1 MSHGERP
8 GRYVHA
14 PRPRDVPEFG
24 RAQAQGLT
32 PRVSPGPP
40 QVSVRPTARSALRD
54 VAVVAGLGVAATV
67 TLMVV
72 AAEDGRLSWSAVAA
86 LLGVGAVAMCALGA
100 AVRRWGRSQLAELQ
114 QGYTTCTFTMGRFWV
129 GASPDGV
136 WSNGYVKWDWDAT
149 WVLRSDGEVVSA
161 PSSDGDPPGL
171 YPSPRREGVAELWTG
186 HQWSG
191 YLPRKNLC

>member
-1 MSHGERP
+1 VP
-8 GRYVHA
+8 G
-14 PRPRDVPEFG
+14 FG
-24 RAQAQGLT
+24 HAQAAGLT
-32 PRVSPGPP
+32 PRVPP
-40 QVSVRPTARSALRD
+40 NPPKVSVRPTARSALRD

-72 AAEDGRLSWSAVAA
+72 AAEDGRLSWLAVAA
-86 LLGVGAVAMCALGA
+86 LLGVGTGASCALGA
-100 AVRRWGRSQLAELQ
+100 AVRRWGRSQVAELQ
-114 QGYTTCTFTMGRFWV
+114 QGYTTCTFTMGRFWI

-136 WSNGYVKWDWDAT
+136 WTNGYVKWDWDAS
-149 WVLRSDGEVVSA
+149 WVLRPDGEVVSA

-191 YLPRKNLC
+191 YFPRKDVRLPTP